1 MRWLQVLLLRERL
14 IRQGCSVITHSRL
27 QSSGA
32 GSAPNT
38 SFVTPAPPPGPLQ
51 VNSCI
56 QFWKQVF
63 SQHKIPE
70 PEASSEYI
78 VAHVLGAKTIQS
90 LENKQLSDLLTT
102 SQMQYVWELCTR
114 RLQRMPVQ
122 YVIGEW
128 DFRHLTLKMK
138 PPVFIPRPETEELV
152 VLVEEDLLSQDKADI
167 SAGPHRDITFLEVG
181 CGSGAI
187 CLSLLHLLPRIH
199 AIAVDKSAEAI
210 NLTRENADRLGLCDR
225 LNLLQMD
232 ILLDSHQL
240 VRECGAVDFI
250 ISNPPYV
257 FSEDMNEL
265 EPEILQYED
274 LQALDGGEHGLE
286 VIQQILSIGKQILKK
301 NGKIFLEV
309 EPRHPAVLQMLI
321 SQGCYSGIVYKDTKR
336 DFCERPR
343 FCILQKTFEEV

>member
-1 MRWLQVLLLRERL
+1 
-14 IRQGCSVITHSRL
+14 
-27 QSSGA
+27 
-32 GSAPNT
+32 
-38 SFVTPAPPPGPLQ
+38 
-51 VNSCI
+51 
-56 QFWKQVF
+56 
-63 SQHKIPE
+63 
-70 PEASSEYI
+70 
-78 VAHVLGAKTIQS
+78 
-90 LENKQLSDLLTT
+90 
-102 SQMQYVWELCTR
+102 
-114 RLQRMPVQ
+114 RMPVQ

-187 CLSLLHLLPRIH
+187 CLSLLHLLPRVRIT
-199 AIAVDKSAEAI
+199 AVKSVLI
-210 NLTRENADRLGLCDR
+210 SLNTLSCRLGLCDR

-265 EPEILQYED
+265 EPEILQ
-274 LQALDGGEHGLE
+274 
-286 VIQQILSIGKQILKK
+286 
-301 NGKIFLEV
+301 
-309 EPRHPAVLQMLI
+309 
-321 SQGCYSGIVYKDTKR
+321 
-336 DFCERPR
+336 
-343 FCILQKTFEEV
+343 